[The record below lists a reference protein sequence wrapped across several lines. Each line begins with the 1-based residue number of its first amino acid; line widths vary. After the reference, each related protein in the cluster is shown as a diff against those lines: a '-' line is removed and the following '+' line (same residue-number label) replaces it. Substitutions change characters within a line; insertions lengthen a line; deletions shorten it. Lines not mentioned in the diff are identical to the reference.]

1 MNWPRAHWIVGLLT
15 LLAFPLTGQ
24 YMRHV
29 ANVPH
34 LDDVTRLVFRS
45 RHLLILAAGV
55 ANIALSN
62 SQPFHRAQRAASI
75 LIMLAPFL
83 LIAAFF
89 MDPTLGL
96 HSSQIFRW
104 AMYSLWIASILLAI
118 VNRPRGERAKSP

>member
-1 MNWPRAHWIVGLLT
+1 
-15 LLAFPLTGQ
+15 
-24 YMRHV
+24 
-29 ANVPH
+29 
-34 LDDVTRLVFRS
+34 
-45 RHLLILAAGV
+45 
-55 ANIALSN
+55 
-62 SQPFHRAQRAASI
+62 
-75 LIMLAPFL
+75 MLAPFL